1 MEKENWRIERKMKD
15 EYEYDWEE
23 LRCDW
28 CNEIMGF
35 VNSTA
40 GVTARYYHNKVIC
53 SKCRSLK
60 LNQKKTKKNYG
71 E

>member
-1 MEKENWRIERKMKD
+1 MKD

-35 VNSTA
+35 VNTSA
-40 GVTARYYHNKVIC
+40 CVTATYYHSYVIC
-53 SKCRSLK
+53 SKCKESK
-60 LNQKKTKKNYG
+60 LDQKEIKKHYG